1 MSIPA
6 ALALVALSLEIAC
19 AAVMFFIARAPGWSR
34 VRLMGLIATSAAA
47 YTAVNLLS
55 FSVSNDAPSLRW
67 IFEMNLVNAA
77 VHAGMWI
84 WFTFAD
90 EKGAWSSVPRWA
102 QWQALITLL
111 AALAVALSG
120 SATDPDSVFA
130 VAPGLRGVAT
140 IGYQLT
146 VMGNLVAALI
156 VSILVSCGLEYFRR
170 ARLGYPGSR
179 EILVGFALFGLCIV
193 EEALVAAGALEFYFL
208 SDVGYLFIVI
218 PLAGQ
223 LIARFSDDARRLSR
237 LSVELATEVKARTSE
252 RDAARES
259 LIEQQR
265 LAALGRLA
273 AGVGHEIN
281 NPLQYVISNLE
292 ELESEETGDEASWQ
306 QNALANALEGA
317 ERIRRVVE
325 GLRRYGAVSE
335 RFEPV
340 ALHDVVRTA
349 LRIAE
354 PQLRAVANVRTTLG
368 PVPLVLGDEGQLVQC
383 VVNHLVNAAQSLAST
398 KQRSSEIVV
407 GTDTSSNGQACVR
420 ISDNGDGFPAEL
432 LPRLGEPYVS
442 TRVQQGGTGLGIFLS
457 HGLIVAHGGTLTL
470 HNAETGGAVVEIC
483 LPPAT
488 SPSTSA
494 IANGGDM
501 PGSAHPAKQVAG
513 RARRILLVDDEPAL
527 VAVLQRGL
535 SRLGHT
541 VIAARDGVE
550 ALALAQHG
558 GFDVV
563 LSDLMMPHMSGAELA
578 AALAD
583 QHPRLRERMLIMTG
597 GAVSDEHSA
606 FLERTDVIVVEKPVR
621 LAQLATAI
629 DRLT

>member
-1 MSIPA
+1 MPIPA

-47 YTAVNLLS
+47 YCAVNLVS
-55 FSVSNDAPSLRW
+55 FSLSSDAPLLRW
-67 IFEMNLVNAA
+67 VFEINLLNAA
-77 VHAGMWI
+77 IHACMWI

-90 EKGAWSSVPRWA
+90 ADGSWCSVPRWA
-102 QWQALITLL
+102 RWQGL
-111 AALAVALSG
+111 AALVAAAAVAVAG
-120 SATDPDSVFA
+120 AATDPDSAFTVS
-130 VAPGLRGVAT
+130 PGLRGVST

-146 VMGNLVAALI
+146 TAGNVVAVLI
-156 VSILVSCGLEYFRR
+156 VSILVSCGWEYFRR
-170 ARLGYPGSR
+170 ARSGQPGAR
-179 EILVGFALFGLCIV
+179 GILVGFALFGLCIV
-193 EEALVAAGALEFYFL
+193 EEALVAAGTIEFYFL
-208 SDVGYLFIVI
+208 SDVGYLFIVV

-223 LIARFSDDARRLSR
+223 LIGRFSDDARRLSQ
-237 LSVELATEVKARTSE
+237 LSVELATEVEARTSE

-259 LIEQQR
+259 LVEQQR

-292 ELESEETGDEASWQ
+292 ELESAESAREPSWQ
-306 QNALANALEGA
+306 HNALSNAIEGA

-354 PQLRAVANVRTTLG
+354 PQLRAVANIRTTLN
-368 PVPLVLGDEGQLVQC
+368 PVPHVLGDEGQLVQC
-383 VVNHLVNAAQSLAST
+383 VVNHLVNAAQSLVGT
-398 KQRSSEIVV
+398 RERGESEIAITT
-407 GTDTSSNGQACVR
+407 GTCKNGSARVL
-420 ISDNGDGFPAEL
+420 ISDNGNGFPEDL

-457 HGLIVAHGGTLTL
+457 HGLIVAHGGTLSL
-470 HNAETGGAVVEIC
+470 RNAETGGAVVEIC
-483 LPPAT
+483 LPAAAIPPSEGAVQNEPLTERIADPA
-488 SPSTSA
+488 A
-494 IANGGDM
+494 R
-501 PGSAHPAKQVAG
+501 
-513 RARRILLVDDEPAL
+513 RARHILLVDDEPAL

-541 VIAARDGVE
+541 VVAARDGAE
-550 ALALAQHG
+550 ALALAQNDA
-558 GFDVV
+558 FDVV

-606 FLERTDVIVVEKPVR
+606 FLERADVIVVEKPVR
-621 LAQLATAI
+621 LAELAAII